1 MNKNERLSIDLKINL
16 DILEELY
23 YSNITK
29 RGLYKVYN
37 QEIGSYYALKV
48 YDVNMNDV
56 QDIEK
61 EIISYNRNANIINFP
76 KIHYKFKHNDLVCII
91 MDWIDG
97 KTATNNFKIK
107 PKDSFDIK
115 HRINYCLE
123 ICIIDFGLSALK
135 RNLNGEGT
143 PIFQSPEQDLAIGA
157 IDIRTDIYALG
168 LGMDY

>member
-1 MNKNERLSIDLKINL
+1 LDGGTKLMNKNERLSIDLKINL

-76 KIHYKFKHNDLVCII
+76 KIHYDLS
-91 MDWIDG
+91 
-97 KTATNNFKIK
+97 TLYRT
-107 PKDSFDIK
+107 
-115 HRINYCLE
+115 E
-123 ICIIDFGLSALK
+123 
-135 RNLNGEGT
+135 NL
-143 PIFQSPEQDLAIGA
+143 
-157 IDIRTDIYALG
+157 
-168 LGMDY
+168 

>member
-61 EIISYNRNANIINFP
+61 EIISYNRNANIINF
-76 KIHYKFKHNDLVCII
+76 
-91 MDWIDG
+91 
-97 KTATNNFKIK
+97 
-107 PKDSFDIK
+107 SDINK
-115 HRINYCLE
+115 Y
-123 ICIIDFGLSALK
+123 
-135 RNLNGEGT
+135 
-143 PIFQSPEQDLAIGA
+143 FQI
-157 IDIRTDIYALG
+157 
-168 LGMDY
+168 

>member
-61 EIISYNRNANIINFP
+61 EIISNAMDDGLDEEQMINIFLAP
-76 KIHYKFKHNDLVCII
+76 TDD
-91 MDWIDG
+91 MDNLRRAYVID
-97 KTATNNFKIK
+97 N
-107 PKDSFDIK
+107 
-115 HRINYCLE
+115 
-123 ICIIDFGLSALK
+123 K
-135 RNLNGEGT
+135 RNG
-143 PIFQSPEQDLAIGA
+143 D
-157 IDIRTDIYALG
+157 DR
-168 LGMDY
+168 